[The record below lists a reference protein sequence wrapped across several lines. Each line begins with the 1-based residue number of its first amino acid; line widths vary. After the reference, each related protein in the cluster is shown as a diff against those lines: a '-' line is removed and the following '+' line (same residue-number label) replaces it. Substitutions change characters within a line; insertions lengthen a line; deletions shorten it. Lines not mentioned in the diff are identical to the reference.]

1 MFVLKKIQTDNRGLQ
16 LIEVLVALGIFV
28 LLVGAVVAV
37 YLTGSRYNSVVWE
50 QLSTQNEGR
59 KATQDFVN
67 QIRTASQSS
76 IGAYPVQAASST
88 GIIFYSNTD
97 SDSLVERLRYFT
109 VTSTLKMGII
119 KPTGNPLTY
128 NPVNEIVINVANE
141 LANATSVFYYYDGN
155 YNGSGAPLASPID
168 VTKIRVVRI
177 ILKLDQNPNLTPA
190 PFYIESKAMLRNL
203 KNN

>member
-1 MFVLKKIQTDNRGLQ
+1 MFVLKKIQIDNRGLE
-16 LIEVLVALGIFV
+16 LIEVLVAMGIFV

-88 GIIFYSNTD
+88 GIIFYSNMD

-128 NPVNEIVINVANE
+128 NPASETVISVAHE

-168 VTKIRVVRI
+168 VTKIRVVRM